1 MTTQLQVLTPHL
13 NDPPARG
20 AGIAALLSAAGLAVS
35 LWITRLK
42 FRVDHLCD
50 TTGCTGDA
58 QRTWLSCDEA
68 LDSTWS
74 TVLGVPVS
82 MYAAALFT
90 VTLALAVAL
99 MRRRGWLWP
108 AARPL
113 LLVSAILAVGA
124 SAVFAGFALRHFT
137 HLCPYCLTIYAIS
150 CLLLATAIRVCI
162 GRRVIR
168 RWLTAM
174 RARSQAVIDATLLA
188 ATCLALALVA
198 QIAVYRRA
206 AVTATCERPTEM
218 PPEPSIRHPFGDA
231 PRNLVLIFADPACAR
246 CRNEVHLLRQ
256 SLAKFV
262 HRSAETPWNGAE
274 LWMYPLPLDACDTSQ
289 PSQWFVDRDGQP
301 LTSSEA
307 QFHNACLAARAI
319 ECVAEL
325 SPQHGLTAFGE
336 LYNLQ
341 DTRPP
346 YFTFD
351 KIQRALRYTVSAE
364 LDPAAL
370 RACVDSRA
378 TTERLNAYQR
388 YFAGWCQEK
397 RNGSCSVPQAFVVP
411 ILGGVPRM
419 DQAVPADSMQKIL
432 HTLQADLP

>member
-50 TTGCTGDA
+50 TAGCTGDA

-90 VTLALAVAL
+90 LTLVLAVAL

-113 LLVSAILAVGA
+113 LLVGAMLAVAA

-150 CLLLATAIRVCI
+150 CLLLAAAIRICI

-168 RWLTAM
+168 RWFTAM

-198 QIAVYRRA
+198 QIGVYRRA
-206 AVTATCERPTEM
+206 AVAAT
-218 PPEPSIRHPFGDA
+218 
-231 PRNLVLIFADPACAR
+231 
-246 CRNEVHLLRQ
+246 
-256 SLAKFV
+256 
-262 HRSAETPWNGAE
+262 
-274 LWMYPLPLDACDTSQ
+274 
-289 PSQWFVDRDGQP
+289 
-301 LTSSEA
+301 
-307 QFHNACLAARAI
+307 
-319 ECVAEL
+319 
-325 SPQHGLTAFGE
+325 
-336 LYNLQ
+336 
-341 DTRPP
+341 
-346 YFTFD
+346 
-351 KIQRALRYTVSAE
+351 
-364 LDPAAL
+364 
-370 RACVDSRA
+370 
-378 TTERLNAYQR
+378 
-388 YFAGWCQEK
+388 
-397 RNGSCSVPQAFVVP
+397 
-411 ILGGVPRM
+411 
-419 DQAVPADSMQKIL
+419 
-432 HTLQADLP
+432 